1 MEKIFDEFYSLASPL
16 LDLEKVIQFLDARPD
31 ISQINADT
39 PQKNWR
45 S

>member
-1 MEKIFDEFYSLASPL
+1 MEKIFNEFYSLASPL
-16 LDLEKVIQFLDARPD
+16 LDLEKVIQFLDTRPD
-31 ISQINADT
+31 IFQINADT